1 MALFKINRGNSATLP
16 AAMTDG
22 WAYFCTDT
30 GEFYIDYADSQGNL
44 HRKQI
49 NADEANKLIGY
60 DVATSINNVDTE
72 IPTSG
77 AVADIIAEHTHV
89 ISDITNLQTTLD
101 GKAASSHNHS
111 ASNITS
117 GTLSSNRL
125 PTVSVTKGGTGATS
139 ASAARTNLSVYSIA
153 EIDEQLEVFDD
164 RIVATEENTITDVIN
179 IFTPADAGKF
189 LCVADDGS
197 IKAVAFSNVSE
208 VGA

>member
-1 MALFKINRGNSATLP
+1 MKIIVVEKLYDGKLKEESIEIGSLDMDAALAK
-16 AAMTDG
+16 
-22 WAYFCTDT
+22 
-30 GEFYIDYADSQGNL
+30 
-44 HRKQI
+44 K
-49 NADEANKLIGY
+49 AN
-60 DVATSINNVDTE
+60 TS
-72 IPTSG
+72 
-77 AVADIIAEHTHV
+77 HTHA
-89 ISDITNLQTTLD
+89 ISDVTNLQTTLD

-125 PTVSVTKGGTGATS
+125 PTVPVTKGGTGATS
-139 ASAARTNLSVYSIA
+139 ASTARTNLSVYSIA
-153 EIDEQLEVFDD
+153 EIDEQLAVFDD

-197 IKAVAFSNVSE
+197 IKAVAFSDVSE